1 MTERRG
7 DYEELFLSEA
17 QDILSAL
24 DAALVKLE
32 RGPENM
38 SAVHEAFRQCHTLK
52 SMAQT
57 MEYNEITSLTHS
69 LETTLGRIRDRTLTV
84 EEQTV
89 SVLFASVDALR
100 SLVESVRAG
109 EQATADVAALM
120 AKHEALGPGSVAG
133 AETAKAQP
141 SPTEEPLTH
150 VPAKTQTV
158 RIPLA
163 RLDELMNVTGEL
175 VINRIRLTQV
185 AQRLEDAVLDQ
196 AVAQMASLTGQLQ
209 DAMMQARLVP
219 LEHIFT
225 PYTRLMRDLAAAQA
239 KEVDFEILGA
249 DIGLD
254 RAIQDEINEPL
265 LHLLKNAVAHGMED
279 PTTRI
284 KQGKPR
290 RGRVVLSAER
300 KQNAILIRL
309 SDDGR
314 GIDVREVAKNALQR
328 NLATAE
334 ELAALSPDEVL
345 MFITSPG
352 YSGAREVT
360 EAAGR
365 GVGLNVVKTKVDRFG
380 GELRIE
386 TQPGIGTAFTI
397 RLPLSMA
404 IIQAMLV
411 GVASEAYCIPLSFI
425 TETIKVRPE
434 EIKTIERHEVVAHRG
449 SVLPLIRLAERL
461 GFRKTGAEAEKA
473 SRDAERGGIPV
484 VIVEAGSKRAGLV
497 VDTLLGQ
504 QEAVVKPL
512 TGLLAKLAGAS
523 GATIL
528 GTGRVALIVDVPS
541 LL

>member
-1 MTERRG
+1 MTRRL

-17 QDILSAL
+17 QDILDAL
-24 DAALVKLE
+24 DAALVTLE
-32 RGPENM
+32 RTPGELT
-38 SAVHEAFRQCHTLK
+38 AVHEAFRQTHTLK

-57 MEYNEITSLTHS
+57 MEYDDMSSLSHC
-69 LETTLGRIRDRTLTV
+69 LETTLGWIRSGSLPAD
-84 EEQTV
+84 EQAV
-89 SVLFASVDALR
+89 SVLFSSIDALR
-100 SLVESVRAG
+100 SLVENVRAG
-109 EQATADVAALM
+109 EGKVPDVAALM
-120 AKHEALGPGSVAG
+120 ARHEALTPGLEAST
-133 AETAKAQP
+133 ETALEQVGVA
-141 SPTEEPLTH
+141 EEPLAH
-150 VPAKTQTV
+150 VPSKSQTV
-158 RIPLA
+158 RIPLSQ
-163 RLDELMNVTGEL
+163 LDDLMNVTGEL

-219 LEHIFT
+219 LEHIFV
-225 PYTRLMRDLAAAQA
+225 PYTRLMRDLAAAQG
-239 KEVDFEILGA
+239 KEIDFEIVGA

-284 KQGKPR
+284 KQGKPQ

-314 GIDVREVAKNALQR
+314 GIDVAEVAKNALQR

-360 EAAGR
+360 KAAGR

-386 TQPGIGTAFTI
+386 TQPRVGTTFTL

-411 GVASEAYCIPLSFI
+411 GVASESYCIPLSFI
-425 TETIKVRPE
+425 TETIKVRPD
-434 EIKTIERHEVVAHRG
+434 EIKTIEHHEVVVHRG

-461 GFRKTGAEAEKA
+461 GFRKTGAEEEEP